1 MWEDILKIK
10 VTRTEHWDTKDTKEA
25 YKKISNKTSY
35 DYEDIPNWQ
44 FRKLVEYF
52 QLDMQK
58 VYINEYDG
66 AKGQGKTGLVLLNN
80 LKPQKCKVMIYLD
93 DKGEHTMELFIN
105 YETKTMSFKSKE
117 SHLFNDYLKIR
128 RANDQRSGVY
138 FEEILRKDDKW
149 RFDTM
154 LHNLLSKVS
163 EPVHHTIGVKTE
175 HFDIPITIKVNI
187 STWENL
193 SELEGLL
200 NQATNEDTKKLLKIW
215 WFSIDWSTQ
224 KRIKAQPELYARF
237 QKEILS

>member
-1 MWEDILKIK
+1 
-10 VTRTEHWDTKDTKEA
+10 
-25 YKKISNKTSY
+25 
-35 DYEDIPNWQ
+35 
-44 FRKLVEYF
+44 
-52 QLDMQK
+52 
-58 VYINEYDG
+58 
-66 AKGQGKTGLVLLNN
+66 
-80 LKPQKCKVMIYLD
+80 
-93 DKGEHTMELFIN
+93 
-105 YETKTMSFKSKE
+105 
-117 SHLFNDYLKIR
+117 
-128 RANDQRSGVY
+128 
-138 FEEILRKDDKW
+138 
-149 RFDTM
+149 M